1 MVSTLQIKKGLKCGN
16 VTYIIA
22 LVENKADQSIEVPH
36 SVTHI
41 QKEVKD
47 MMPSKFPKELP
58 PRVKEVIEETVGSRH
73 DPIFKGSLC
82 KTLEEHVNHLRLVF
96 QRLREH
102 ELYVKKE
109 KCEFTQRHI
118 TFLGR
123 KIEEGLIKID
133 EAKVQAIKDWH
144 VPSKVTLANYYRRH
158 NVVVDALNQ
167 KELAKYVI
175 ALSNVISYFNEK
187 IKQAT
192 KLDSTYEKM
201 KQQVK
206 EGATKKYWLE
216 IDLLMVKRGRL
227 YVPRSCLHKELLRDT
242 YDVK

>member
-1 MVSTLQIKKGLKCGN
+1 M
-16 VTYIIA
+16 
-22 LVENKADQSIEVPH
+22 
-36 SVTHI
+36 
-41 QKEVKD
+41 
-47 MMPSKFPKELP
+47 
-58 PRVKEVIEETVGSRH
+58 
-73 DPIFKGSLC
+73 
-82 KTLEEHVNHLRLVF
+82 
-96 QRLREH
+96 
-102 ELYVKKE
+102 
-109 KCEFTQRHI
+109 
-118 TFLGR
+118 
-123 KIEEGLIKID
+123 
-133 EAKVQAIKDWH
+133 
-144 VPSKVTLANYYRRH
+144 
-158 NVVVDALNQ
+158 NQ